1 MSRGGQTFA
10 VGPLSPEAIAEDGL
24 SVADDV
30 RPVAGAD
37 DALAFAMEHTEPGD
51 LVILLLGDA
60 EIRNRMVKL
69 VDSGRSVLAV
79 IHNPESQ
86 SSLGGS
92 TMTLP
97 VGGVQV

>member
-37 DALAFAMEHTEPGD
+37 DALAFAMEPPNQVTWSFCSLATPRS
-51 LVILLLGDA
+51 
-60 EIRNRMVKL
+60 EI
-69 VDSGRSVLAV
+69 
-79 IHNPESQ
+79 EW
-86 SSLGGS
+86 
-92 TMTLP
+92 
-97 VGGVQV
+97 